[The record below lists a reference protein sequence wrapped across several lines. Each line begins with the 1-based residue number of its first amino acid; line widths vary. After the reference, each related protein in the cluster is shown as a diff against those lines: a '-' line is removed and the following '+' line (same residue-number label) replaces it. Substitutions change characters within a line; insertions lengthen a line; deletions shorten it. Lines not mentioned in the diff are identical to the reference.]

1 MAQLTIN
8 EISGATP
15 VQIYA
20 CDSFGNQCELVLTYN
35 NDVPFP
41 YSIPL
46 PTKFD
51 VVPQIMVKMI
61 DNNNCEL
68 LKLATCDELCDF
80 TITVTEII

>member
-41 YSIPL
+41 YSIP
-46 PTKFD
+46 
-51 VVPQIMVKMI
+51 
-61 DNNNCEL
+61 
-68 LKLATCDELCDF
+68 
-80 TITVTEII
+80 